1 MVQQP
6 APATWKL
13 VCEFKYYPLR
23 PGRAA
28 EIRIKDGKTVFCR
41 YNPSSMLF

>member
-6 APATWKL
+6 ARETCKI
-13 VCEFKYYPLR
+13 VCDFKYYPLR

-28 EIRIKDGKTVFCR
+28 ETRIKDGKTVFCR
-41 YNPSSMLF
+41 DNPSRA